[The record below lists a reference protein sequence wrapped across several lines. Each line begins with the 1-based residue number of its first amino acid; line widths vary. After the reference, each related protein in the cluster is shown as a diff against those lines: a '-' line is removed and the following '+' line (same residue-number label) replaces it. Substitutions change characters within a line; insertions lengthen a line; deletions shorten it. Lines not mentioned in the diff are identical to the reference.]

1 MTTTESTTSRD
12 LRISVSDSERGTLV
26 CLGGR
31 VSVDSSPDLR
41 KRLHNVLKRQSLPT
55 LTIDLAELTRIDC
68 SGVTTLIEAL
78 RVARSRNTLLLLR
91 GLRDRPRYLLEITG
105 LLRLF
110 ETNERTSGF
119 AVSKIS

>member
-1 MTTTESTTSRD
+1 
-12 LRISVSDSERGTLV
+12 
-26 CLGGR
+26 LGGR